1 MQLCIVEPPNDNKL
15 QPQGYSTMLRT
26 FLAHCTLAA
35 VVLGG
40 CSTMPGTNP
49 SSVTLIHTGDFHG
62 HLVPRADVRGA
73 VEGRPMGTVGGLA
86 RVASV
91 VKGIRSEVPGALL
104 VNTGDTIQ
112 GSAEALYTR
121 GEALVDVVDMLGV
134 DAFVPGNWD
143 FVYGTARFLEFFG
156 GPQSR
161 VRWNTVSANLFYST
175 AAQDATTPFP
185 DKAGQRVVPPYL
197 VKQVGSVKVGILG
210 LTADR
215 GPQVVPRAVTKGFYF
230 LPNGKVLHE
239 EVARQVAQLRN
250 VEKVDLLVLASEMGL
265 ANNVVIAERVPGIDV
280 VLSSDMHEASM
291 EPIVV
296 TGADGRKTLLV
307 EEGQDGTQV
316 GRIDV
321 EVAGGKIASW
331 KWKRYAIDD
340 SVAADAAVAAKIEGI
355 RRPFL
360 SGPAFV
366 AQRNPFNGSLLKRPI
381 DTVVG
386 RTAVPLLRENF
397 TGSALPGVVGGSSHY
412 MLTDAFRDALDA
424 DVGAIRGFRYGTQI
438 PAGGAIRYED
448 LYHYIPIGPQLGAAT
463 VTGAQIKSQIE
474 AAADGSLNPDVTKW
488 TGGWLFDFSD
498 SLHMDFDP
506 YAATGQRASNIQIG
520 GAPLDPARTYRYASY
535 WYATDPCSVNGIPVQ
550 GCAVADGAP
559 GNIRILREA
568 DGSPLDAVEAVARYI
583 EKAPDKTISPSLDR
597 VRLVRPLPPPRF
609 GFPEVQP
616 LRGATP

>member
-239 EVARQVAQLRN
+239 EVARQVAQLRD

-412 MLTDAFRDALDA
+412 MLTDAPRRARRGRRRHSRLPLRHANPRRRRD
-424 DVGAIRGFRYGTQI
+424 
-438 PAGGAIRYED
+438 
-448 LYHYIPIGPQLGAAT
+448 
-463 VTGAQIKSQIE
+463 
-474 AAADGSLNPDVTKW
+474 
-488 TGGWLFDFSD
+488 
-498 SLHMDFDP
+498 
-506 YAATGQRASNIQIG
+506 
-520 GAPLDPARTYRYASY
+520 
-535 WYATDPCSVNGIPVQ
+535 
-550 GCAVADGAP
+550 
-559 GNIRILREA
+559 
-568 DGSPLDAVEAVARYI
+568 
-583 EKAPDKTISPSLDR
+583 
-597 VRLVRPLPPPRF
+597 
-609 GFPEVQP
+609 P
-616 LRGATP
+616 LRGSLSLHPHRPAARRGHGDRRADQIADRGGRRRLPQPGRHQVDRRLALRFQRLAAHGFRSLRRHRAARFEHPDRRRAPGSRADLSLCVLLVRN

>member
-1 MQLCIVEPPNDNKL
+1 MQAPP
-15 QPQGYSTMLRT
+15 PAT
-26 FLAHCTLAA
+26 
-35 VVLGG
+35 
-40 CSTMPGTNP
+40 
-49 SSVTLIHTGDFHG
+49 VTLIHTGDFHG

-73 VEGRPMGTVGGLA
+73 IEGRAMGTAGGIA
-86 RVASV
+86 RVATV
-91 VKGIRSEVPGALL
+91 VKGIRAEAPGALL

-134 DAFVPGNWD
+134 DAFAPGNWEY
-143 FVYGTARFLEFFG
+143 VYGTSRFLELFA

-161 VRWNTVSANLFYST
+161 VHWNAIAANLFYST
-175 AAQDATTPFP
+175 TAQDATTPFP
-185 DKAGQRVVPPYL
+185 DKAGQRVLPPYI

-215 GPQVVPRAVTKGFYF
+215 GPQVVGRAVTKGFYF
-230 LPNGKVLHE
+230 LPNGKMLHD
-239 EVARQVAQLRN
+239 EVARQVAQLRD

-265 ANNVVIAERVPGIDV
+265 ANNVLIAEKTAGIDV
-280 VLSSDMHEASM
+280 VLSSDMHESSM

-321 EVAGGKIASW
+321 EVAGGRIASW
-331 KWKRYAIDD
+331 KWKRYAIDG
-340 SVAADAAVAAKIEGI
+340 SVPDDAAVAAKIEGI
-355 RRPFL
+355 RRAFV
-360 SGPAFV
+360 SGPGFV
-366 AQRNPFNGSLLKRPI
+366 AQRNPFNGSMLKRPI

-386 RTAVPLLRENF
+386 RTAVPLLREKF
-397 TGSALPGVVGGSSHY
+397 TGDALPGMIGGSSHD
-412 MLTDAFRDALDA
+412 MLTDAFRDALGS

-438 PAGGAIRYED
+438 PAGGSIRYED
-448 LYHYIPIGPQLGAAT
+448 LYHYMPIGAQIGEAT

-474 AAADGSLNPDVTKW
+474 NAADGALNPDVTKW

-498 SLHMDFDP
+498 TLHMDFDP
-506 YAATGQRASNIQIG
+506 FAATGQRASNISIG
-520 GAPLDPARTYRYASY
+520 GKPLDPAATYRYASY
-535 WYATDPCSVNGIPVQ
+535 WYATDPCSVNDIQVQ
-550 GCAVADGAP
+550 GCTAAEGVPTG
-559 GNIRILREA
+559 IRIVRDG
-568 DGSPLDAVEAVARYI
+568 DGSTLDAVEIVARYI
-583 EKAPDKTISPSLDR
+583 EKAPDKTVNPSLDR

-616 LRGATP
+616 LRGAAP